1 MFILTELP
9 TNQVISVVKALVQ
22 EATTAVSG
30 CRCVATRPQ
39 VHSKSENPCLCMC
52 VKKKTLLDQSCRGPW
67 TCCTRSWLLTYAT
80 AFAAFDW
87 CLCLMLGGSM
97 ATTSSAWIRHLIC
110 GFCCLCCVLLH
121 MFGFLAFV
129 AFYLPSYSTFVDR
142 YKTSKKKL
150 QIGKPVSRVWAWAES
165 TVAKGNNTNCANY
178 RNGPSNV

>member
-1 MFILTELP
+1 MFILTELA

-22 EATTAVSG
+22 EATTAVAVVVLPRGRKFIPSPKF
-30 CRCVATRPQ
+30 CV
-39 VHSKSENPCLCMC
+39 C
-52 VKKKTLLDQSCRGPW
+52 VCVEKKTLLDPSCRRPW

-97 ATTSSAWIRHLIC
+97 ATTSSVWIWHFIYS
-110 GFCCLCCVLLH
+110 FCCLSCVLLH
-121 MFGFLAFV
+121 MFGFLGFV

-150 QIGKPVSRVWAWAES
+150 QIGKPVSRVWAWAQS
-165 TVAKGNNTNCANY
+165 TVPKGNNTNCANY
-178 RNGPSNV
+178 PSGPSKV